1 MSFLRAG
8 KDVLFTWP
16 QRSCSFPFLCPPPS
30 IYPNTLKI
38 LEDFLFKGLDVRL
51 TRLTR
56 KFFSMLLNLS
66 AQLHREMTTR
76 WKPASPL
83 GCPRVHP
90 HRPTCLKAC
99 AQKFPFALSG
109 PFVSKSTH
117 SLKRSVSWPWK
128 NNEAYS
134 ARFWLPKDISPVTN
148 NWVLQRDSQEE
159 PELGTELL
167 SPLADP
173 GKLVLLGWQGE
184 EILVH
189 FTSCVWSGFLWRG
202 DSYAFHFLCV
212 IWLSLPSQ
220 YLG

>member
-16 QRSCSFPFLCPPPS
+16 QRSCSFPFLSPPPS

-117 SLKRSVSWPWK
+117 SLKTSVSWP
-128 NNEAYS
+128 
-134 ARFWLPKDISPVTN
+134 
-148 NWVLQRDSQEE
+148 
-159 PELGTELL
+159 
-167 SPLADP
+167 
-173 GKLVLLGWQGE
+173 
-184 EILVH
+184 
-189 FTSCVWSGFLWRG
+189 
-202 DSYAFHFLCV
+202 
-212 IWLSLPSQ
+212 
-220 YLG
+220 

>member
-1 MSFLRAG
+1 
-8 KDVLFTWP
+8 
-16 QRSCSFPFLCPPPS
+16 
-30 IYPNTLKI
+30 
-38 LEDFLFKGLDVRL
+38 
-51 TRLTR
+51 
-56 KFFSMLLNLS
+56 MLLNLS

-99 AQKFPFALSG
+99 AQKFPFALSR

-117 SLKRSVSWPWK
+117 SLKTSVSWPWK